1 MTAKEYVKQ
10 IKKIDTQL
18 KNKAFEKKQME
29 GLGLSADDIIAEINA
44 LKDERANIIHTI
56 EQLPEAKYDVLHRVY
71 VQGQTLYEVAA
82 DRGMCYSNA
91 TTIHGN
97 ALSDLDSII
106 N

>member
-1 MTAKEYVKQ
+1 MTAKDYLKQ

-29 GLGLSADDIIAEINA
+29 ELGLSADDIIAEVEA
-44 LKDERANIIHTI
+44 LKGKRAEIIRTI
-56 EQLPEAKYDVLHRVY
+56 ERLPEAKYDVLHRVY
-71 VQGQTLYEVAA
+71 VQGQTLYDVAA
-82 DRGMCYSNA
+82 ERGMCYSNA

-97 ALSDLDSII
+97 ALSDLDGII